1 MSELDTEPR
10 PSGELILQVL
20 AHQNNTNALG
30 DIYGGWL
37 LQQMDMASGVTARKL
52 AQGRLAAVSVGGV
65 NFMVP
70 VQVGALVSFYTEV
83 RATGRSSIEVFV
95 EVWTDTPDF
104 QGPRKKV
111 TEGMFT
117 YVAIDEN
124 GRTRTITQ

>member
-95 EVWTDTPDF
+95 EVWT
-104 QGPRKKV
+104 
-111 TEGMFT
+111 
-117 YVAIDEN
+117 
-124 GRTRTITQ
+124 